1 MILLMFRSL
10 VKKLIGLIIAKIL
23 QLLADSLII
32 LFSFYF
38 AMLLR
43 LDVFIVFTN
52 NINNYVVIYLI
63 PVTLLIIYILGIYN
77 DVIRYIGKFTI
88 LKVLYAAIISII
100 FFYLIIYYR
109 DFYVSRAV
117 PIIYGLIF
125 FTLMIGVRFA
135 AKTILSYEQ
144 IRKENIVI
152 YGTDKLA
159 RQLLG
164 SLNAETKYNV
174 TAFIDDDHLMYKKN
188 IDNIKVH
195 RFADLKILKSKYD
208 IKAVAKLLDQ
218 K

>member
-1 MILLMFRSL
+1 MFRSL
-10 VKKLIGLIIAKIL
+10 VKKLIGLSYSTKKIL

-88 LKVLYAAIISII
+88 LKVLYAAIISIL

-125 FTLMIGVRFA
+125 FTLMIGA
-135 AKTILSYEQ
+135 
-144 IRKENIVI
+144 IRC
-152 YGTDKLA
+152 
-159 RQLLG
+159 
-164 SLNAETKYNV
+164 
-174 TAFIDDDHLMYKKN
+174 KN
-188 IDNIKVH
+188 NIK
-195 RFADLKILKSKYD
+195 L
-208 IKAVAKLLDQ
+208 
-218 K
+218 